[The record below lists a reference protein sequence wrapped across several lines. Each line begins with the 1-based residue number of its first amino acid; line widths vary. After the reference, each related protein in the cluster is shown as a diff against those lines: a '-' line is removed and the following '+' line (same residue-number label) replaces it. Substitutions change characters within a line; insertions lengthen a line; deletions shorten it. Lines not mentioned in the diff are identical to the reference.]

1 MSPLSSLGSVQGQ
14 TVAGLPVG
22 LGACG
27 GTWAMV
33 GLTPAAPVQSV
44 QAAQSPLNIMLGNYA
59 KLAVQPRSPP
69 LRRRAARIA

>member
-1 MSPLSSLGSVQGQ
+1 M
-14 TVAGLPVG
+14 AGLPVG
-22 LGACG
+22 LRVRG

>member
-1 MSPLSSLGSVQGQ
+1 MSPLSSLGSARGQ

-22 LGACG
+22 LSARG

-69 LRRRAARIA
+69 KTGKAARIA

>member
-1 MSPLSSLGSVQGQ
+1 MSSLGSARGQ

-22 LGACG
+22 LSARG

-33 GLTPAAPVQSV
+33 GLNNAAPVQSV
-44 QAAQSPLNIMLGNYA
+44 QAVQSPLNIMSGNYA